1 MPGMFTLLCPND
13 TLQRPYVAES
23 VRNSPTLE
31 RLGLSSLALDGA
43 NRMLRNWF
51 KSQRSIHLASVRDGT
66 ADLERFLVALKGMSD
81 QELGMVV
88 AMAAILRMEL
98 RPQGLF
104 PDEALDIASTLPK
117 SERKA
122 VRSGM
127 SGLALNLQ
135 KKNDP
140 SAGAAMVWLHTLR
153 ALQFPEL
160 RLLGRQMWGE
170 LQRGF
175 PHVFAAFHFMEDTVG
190 QPLPLGALQA
200 SQFIPVGLEPFE
212 R

>member
-1 MPGMFTLLCPND
+1 
-13 TLQRPYVAES
+13 
-23 VRNSPTLE
+23 
-31 RLGLSSLALDGA
+31 
-43 NRMLRNWF
+43 MLRNWF
-51 KSQRSIHLASVRDGT
+51 RSKRSIQLASVRDGT

-81 QELGMVV
+81 QELGTVV

-104 PDEALDIASTLPK
+104 PDDALDIASTLP
-117 SERKA
+117 ENDQKA
-122 VRSGM
+122 VRSAM
-127 SGLALNLQ
+127 SGLALDLQ
-135 KKNDP
+135 KRHHP

-160 RLLGRQMWGE
+160 RLLGRQMWVE
-170 LQRGF
+170 LKRGF
-175 PHVFAAFHFMEDTVG
+175 PHVFEAFHFIEGTVG
-190 QPLPLGALQA
+190 QPLPLGCLQA

>member
-1 MPGMFTLLCPND
+1 LVASYASGPCRAIL
-13 TLQRPYVAES
+13 RPDRTGS
-23 VRNSPTLE
+23 VP
-31 RLGLSSLALDGA
+31 LDKTK
-43 NRMLRNWF
+43 NMLRNWF
-51 KSQRSIHLASVRDGT
+51 KSKRSIQLASVRDGT
-66 ADLERFLVALKGMSD
+66 ADLERFIVALKGMSAE
-81 QELGMVV
+81 ELGTVV
-88 AMAAILRMEL
+88 ALAAILRMEL
-98 RPQGLF
+98 RAQGLF
-104 PDEALDIASTLPK
+104 PDDALDIASQLPE
-117 SERKA
+117 SEQKA

-127 SGLALNLQ
+127 SGLTLDFQ
-135 KKNDP
+135 KKNHP

-160 RLLGRQMWGE
+160 RLLGRQMWGQ

-175 PHVFAAFHFMEDTVG
+175 PHVFDAFRFFEGTVG